1 MLEKRLE
8 QIQARKKEMR
18 GLVDIE
24 GTDLKGLET
33 ELEALNQEEQELRN
47 KINLAKELEHDA

>member
-18 GLVDIE
+18 GLVDVE

-47 KINLAKELEHDA
+47 KTL